1 MGISREQFLRLAFFI
16 LIPCVFPAS
25 LWAQSAAAVSGTV
38 FDPVGQ
44 RISGAKLELLRD
56 AERVAEGKSD
66 AEGRF
71 TLQTPGAG
79 RYSVRAEA
87 VGFEAQI
94 TAPIFV
100 GAGKH
105 AEVDV
110 TLRIGPLNQQ
120 VLVSATGT
128 PVPESQVGASVSVF
142 DGNQLQAEHRLN
154 VADALR
160 PLPGLQIV
168 QTGQRGATT
177 SLFVRGGNSYFN
189 KVLIDGIPA
198 NDIGGVFQLADLSS
212 TGVQQV
218 EILRGPNSVLY
229 GSDALASVINV
240 TTPRGVMS
248 TPEFNYAVDGGNF
261 GSLRNEVS
269 VAGAI
274 RQFDYFSEFSRYQTQ
289 NTVPNSAF
297 HAGTYAG
304 SFGWSPN
311 SKTEVRFTVRKV
323 ADGGGTPNAYNFYGI
338 TDDSFQRTRY
348 TYWGATLQHQT
359 NRRWHNLL
367 RFASAQQNLLFDNP
381 TPTGTPFDSGFG
393 INYVG
398 KVITIRGANGY
409 SVTGQAI
416 LDFGG
421 PYPSLFDTATTRRSF
436 YAQSDYELL
445 SNLTVTG
452 GFRYEHE
459 EGDTSFNG
467 TGSSANRDNYSTF
480 LQITGNLGHRLFATA
495 GAGFENNEV
504 FSFAATPRASI
515 AYYLRRPS
523 ESGFFGDT
531 KLKFNF
537 GDGITEPSITNQQ
550 SSLFTF
556 LSNITGGQ
564 TIIQQHGIS
573 PIGPERSSSL
583 DFGLE
588 QSLWNNRARVGVSLF
603 HEKFYDLIEFL
614 SPKALSALGVPS
626 DVITALGQNGVTVN
640 SDSFKA
646 RGVEFQADAVLGRG
660 FRVRGVYTY
669 LDAYVTKS
677 FTGDALAPAINPAFP
692 NIPIGAFSPL
702 VGARPFNRAP
712 HSGSVLL
719 DYEHRKYGLS
729 LSGSF
734 IGRRDGSTFLF
745 DGFFGNS
752 MLLPNR
758 NLMGGYQLVDL
769 NGRYSINHN
778 LQGYFSVSNL
788 LSQHYQEVLGYP
800 SLPLNFRV
808 GMKFTFG
815 GESGFWK

>member
-1 MGISREQFLRLAFFI
+1 MGISREQFLRLTVFI
-16 LIPCVFPAS
+16 VIACLFPAS

-523 ESGFFGDT
+523 ETGFFGDT

-556 LSNITGGQ
+556 LSNIPGGQ

-573 PIGPERSSSL
+573 PIGP
-583 DFGLE
+583 
-588 QSLWNNRARVGVSLF
+588 
-603 HEKFYDLIEFL
+603 
-614 SPKALSALGVPS
+614 
-626 DVITALGQNGVTVN
+626 
-640 SDSFKA
+640 
-646 RGVEFQADAVLGRG
+646 
-660 FRVRGVYTY
+660 
-669 LDAYVTKS
+669 
-677 FTGDALAPAINPAFP
+677 
-692 NIPIGAFSPL
+692 
-702 VGARPFNRAP
+702 
-712 HSGSVLL
+712 
-719 DYEHRKYGLS
+719 
-729 LSGSF
+729 
-734 IGRRDGSTFLF
+734 
-745 DGFFGNS
+745 
-752 MLLPNR
+752 
-758 NLMGGYQLVDL
+758 
-769 NGRYSINHN
+769 
-778 LQGYFSVSNL
+778 
-788 LSQHYQEVLGYP
+788 
-800 SLPLNFRV
+800 
-808 GMKFTFG
+808 
-815 GESGFWK
+815 